1 MISIV
6 RKIKKIIYIYRLV
19 MYRRSPQSL
28 PETFFSRRLY
38 GTGNKLTS
46 VRHATGGGGAA
57 TVIIFAGH
65 Y

>member
-1 MISIV
+1 
-6 RKIKKIIYIYRLV
+6 
-19 MYRRSPQSL
+19 MYRCSPRSLS
-28 PETFFSRRLY
+28 ETFFSRRLY